1 MPEDIALLLDENIPL
16 PIEAWLRD
24 HLSGCDV
31 IHALNT
37 GLAGKPDKEVFHLAQ
52 KQGRIIVTF
61 DEDLADA
68 RMFPLGEHHGIIRL
82 RIWPT
87 TTEATQ
93 EAFIRLREAL
103 PFADWRGNLIIID
116 NQQIRLRRKPPA
128 H

>member
-1 MPEDIALLLDENIPL
+1 MRTSHCPL
-16 PIEAWLRD
+16 KPGFVTISLAAMSSMRSTQGWQESLTKRCFTSLR
-24 HLSGCDV
+24 S
-31 IHALNT
+31 
-37 GLAGKPDKEVFHLAQ
+37 
-52 KQGRIIVTF
+52 IVTF